1 MWGFELW
8 VLSFRFWVVG
18 LGCGVCVR
26 PCFRITISCLFP
38 KKLVFL
44 PNTSI
49 LILNMTLLANIDL
62 LTAYT
67 TSFTKAF
74 IGYVPNLIAAFL
86 LLIVGIWAIRFI
98 TKIVRKI
105 MIRREVEI
113 TLIEF
118 LGNIITWALRIVL
131 FIAVISKL
139 GIESSSFVAILG
151 AAGLAVG
158 LSLQGSLSNFAGGM
172 LIIFFKPFKIG
183 DFIEAQGVS
192 GTVKHIQIFVTQL
205 VTANNQVIFIP
216 NGALS
221 NGTIINY
228 NENDIRR
235 TDLNITISYET
246 NIKTAKDMIIAII
259 DKNPKVLQE
268 PKPAVV
274 INEIT
279 DSGIKIAI
287 RVWAK
292 NEDFWEV
299 RSGILEQSISAFN
312 AAEISFQPYVKEF
325 SKK

>member
-1 MWGFELW
+1 M
-8 VLSFRFWVVG
+8 R
-18 LGCGVCVR
+18 
-26 PCFRITISCLFP
+26 
-38 KKLVFL
+38 
-44 PNTSI
+44 
-49 LILNMTLLANIDL
+49 LLANLDL
-62 LTAYT
+62 LSEYT
-67 TSFTKAF
+67 SSFTKAL
-74 IGYVPNLIAAFL
+74 IGYVPNLIAAIL
-86 LLIVGIWAIRFI
+86 LLVIGVWAIRII
-98 TKIVRKI
+98 TKLARKI
-105 MIRREVEI
+105 MIRKEVEI
-113 TLIEF
+113 TLVEF
-118 LGNIITWALRIVL
+118 LTNIITWALRIVL

-183 DFIEAQGVS
+183 DFIEAQNVS

-235 TDLNITISYET
+235 TDLNLTISYET
-246 NIKTAKDMIIAII
+246 NIKTAKEMITAII
-259 DKNPKVLQE
+259 NENQKVLQE
-268 PKPAVV
+268 PNPAVT

-292 NEDFWEV
+292 NEDYWEV
-299 RSGILEQSISAFN
+299 RSAILEKSITAFN
-312 AAEISFQPYVKEF
+312 DSEISFQPYVKEF